1 MWLVLCE
8 TQDVAAQWAYL
19 GLLARGVEPLELIT
33 STNLAQ
39 AVCWEHRLGNDG
51 VLTTVT
57 LADGRHISSSD
68 VHGALNRLLTAPS
81 ALLPL
86 ARPSEKAYASQE
98 LVSFFLSWL
107 YSLPGPVLNRP
118 TPQGLSGQWRHLSEW
133 VWLSAKAG
141 LPVSPYVVSAD
152 AGSGYAPVQMSLA
165 PPDAPVRTVLLV
177 GNQVV
182 GDSIPEAIAE
192 GCRRLGQLANTAL
205 LGIDFAANPEGY
217 WTFTSATPL
226 PDLRQGG
233 EVVLDAMAAKLTGG

>member
-19 GLLARGVEPLELIT
+19 GLRARGVEPLELLT

-39 AVCWEHRLGNDG
+39 AVSWEHRLGNDA
-51 VLTTVT
+51 VLTRVT

-68 VHGALNRLLTAPS
+68 VQGALNRLLTAPS

-107 YSLPGPVLNRP
+107 YSLPCPVLNRP

-133 VWLSAKAG
+133 VLLSARAG
-141 LPVSPYVVSAD
+141 LPASPYVVSAD
-152 AGSGYAPVQMSLA
+152 AGTGYPPFRNSLA
-165 PPDAPVRTVLLV
+165 PPGAPVRTVLV
-177 GNQVV
+177 VANQVI

-192 GCRRLGQLANTAL
+192 GCRRLGQLSNTAL
-205 LGIDFAANPEGY
+205 LGISLAANPEGY
-217 WTFTSATPL
+217 WTFASATPL

-233 EVVLDAMAAKLTGG
+233 GALLDALAAELTGG